1 MNKLFLCVMLL
12 VTASAGLVHADPVQV
27 KLGHFASDTEET
39 YTGAI
44 KPWAEAVNAE
54 AKGAIV
60 IELFPNG
67 ALGRNLPQQA
77 QLIDNGVQDIA
88 FVVPGL
94 SPGRFPDDS
103 GFALPGLFKDMNESS
118 VVFDNLVTG
127 RKVRG
132 YDNYFPVAE
141 FGTAPFSIHLRKPIS
156 SLDGLKGL
164 KIRAGNSVE
173 ADMLKELGAAPI
185 VIPVNEIAEA
195 VGRGTIDGTT
205 AQPQTIEQFGIDR
218 VTNYHLMA
226 PLGSAPLAELM
237 SRKVFESLPQAGQD
251 AIRKF
256 SGPWFVQRYL
266 EYGNPSNERVMAH
279 LRDNPR
285 HQVVDLS
292 PEDKKKWDA
301 AAERV
306 IAAWTAKDSANPKTL
321 ESIQA
326 EIAKVRNGQ

>member
-1 MNKLFLCVMLL
+1 MRKLLFGV
-12 VTASAGLVHADPVQV
+12 VVAAAASAGLAQADPVKI

-39 YTGAI
+39 YTGVI

-94 SPGRFPDDS
+94 SPGRFPDDF

-132 YDNYFPVAE
+132 YDNFFPVAE

-185 VIPVNEIAEA
+185 VYSGQRNCRSRRP
-195 VGRGTIDGTT
+195 RD
-205 AQPQTIEQFGIDR
+205 DR
-218 VTNYHLMA
+218 WDHCSAANHRAIRHRSGDELS
-226 PLGSAPLAELM
+226 PDGSAWLGAARRIDEPQGLRQSAA
-237 SRKVFESLPQAGQD
+237 SRSGRHPQ
-251 AIRKF
+251 I
-256 SGPWFVQRYL
+256 
-266 EYGNPSNERVMAH
+266 
-279 LRDNPR
+279 
-285 HQVVDLS
+285 
-292 PEDKKKWDA
+292 
-301 AAERV
+301 
-306 IAAWTAKDSANPKTL
+306 
-321 ESIQA
+321 
-326 EIAKVRNGQ
+326 